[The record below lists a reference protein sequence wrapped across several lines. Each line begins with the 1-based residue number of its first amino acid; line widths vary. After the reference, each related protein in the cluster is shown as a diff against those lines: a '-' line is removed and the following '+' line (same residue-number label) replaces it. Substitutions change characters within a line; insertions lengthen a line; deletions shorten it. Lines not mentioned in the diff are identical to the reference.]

1 MLTNCYDMTW
11 ISEIFT
17 VEKFIKLLFASS
29 ITGLIAACAA
39 IPDPAGVMQESSHT
53 PSELNQDTID
63 QQIDYGSFTKE
74 QLFEAIISEL
84 GAQRGDLKTASDNYF
99 DLAMETKDLAIIQ
112 RAIQFASVNGDSNA
126 IMQLALLWSAE
137 EPLNAQPHLML
148 SFQFLETGNY
158 EQALSHMARVL
169 DMGGEMDFT
178 TLTARTGSLETK
190 ERESL
195 IAGIKQLSRE
205 FEDEESIHI
214 ALIQLLAQ
222 NLQLQEALTKIQALS
237 KAQEPSPNMIIL
249 HGQVL
254 QSLGNSRNAIR
265 VLRNGVRR
273 FGQDK
278 SIRIG
283 FARLLIQ
290 NGEISEAREQF
301 EKIIDQDPKD
311 WESLYS
317 ASLLEMEVKN
327 FDRAIILLEKLID
340 ANQRYDESRYYLGFI
355 YEAQENFKES
365 ISQYR
370 QVRVGTNNYLAAQ
383 QRATFLSISLGELD
397 DAHSWLVRQSGG
409 QSRLEI
415 LFTTIESSLLIQA
428 GYVKEAKDLLDKAL
442 NRFPNEVELLF
453 ARVLWFDSQ
462 GDSQGSEQ
470 DLRQIILM
478 QPEDSRALNHLGY
491 MLADQTTRFEEALE
505 LIERAILISPDDP
518 AIIDSLAWTQY
529 KLGLYDEAMVNL
541 RRAYNLFPDHEVASH
556 LGEVLWMLG
565 RYDEANE
572 IWKSAL
578 EITPESEII
587 KEAIER
593 LRFNE

>member
-1 MLTNCYDMTW
+1 M
-11 ISEIFT
+11 
-17 VEKFIKLLFASS
+17 EKFIKLLFASS

-39 IPDPAGVMQESSHT
+39 IPDPAGVKQESSHT
-53 PSELNQDTID
+53 PSELDQDTID

-205 FEDEESIHI
+205 FEGEESIHI

-222 NLQLQEALTKIQALS
+222 NLQLQEALTKIQVLS
-237 KAQEPSPNMIIL
+237 KARELSPNMIIL

-317 ASLLEMEVKN
+317 ASLLEMELKN

-593 LRFNE
+593 LRSNE

>member
-1 MLTNCYDMTW
+1 M
-11 ISEIFT
+11 
-17 VEKFIKLLFASS
+17 EKFIKLLFASS

-39 IPDPAGVMQESSHT
+39 IPDPAGVKQESSHT
-53 PSELNQDTID
+53 PSELDQDTID

-169 DMGGEMDFT
+169 DMGGKMDFT
-178 TLTARTGSLETK
+178 SLTARTGSLETK

-205 FEDEESIHI
+205 FEGEESIHI

-237 KAQEPSPNMIIL
+237 KAQELSPNMIIL

-254 QSLGNSRNAIR
+254 QSLGNSRDAIR

-317 ASLLEMEVKN
+317 ASLLEMELKN

-541 RRAYNLFPDHEVASH
+541 RRAYDLFPDHEVASH

-593 LRFNE
+593 LRSNE

>member
-1 MLTNCYDMTW
+1 M
-11 ISEIFT
+11 
-17 VEKFIKLLFASS
+17 EKFSKLLFAPLIS
-29 ITGLIAACAA
+29 GLIAACAA
-39 IPDPAGVMQESSHT
+39 SPDPTDVNQESSNK
-53 PSELNQDTID
+53 PSEID
-63 QQIDYGSFTKE
+63 QDKINPQINYGSFTKE
-74 QLFEAIISEL
+74 QLFDAIISEL
-84 GAQRGDLKTASDNYF
+84 GAQRGDLKSASDNYF

-112 RAIQFASVNGDSNA
+112 RAIQFASVNGDLNA
-126 IMQLALLWSAE
+126 TMQLALLWSAE
-137 EPLNAQPHLML
+137 DPLNTRPHLIL

-169 DMGGEMDFT
+169 DMGGEIDFT

-195 IAGIKQLSRE
+195 ITGLRQLARE
-205 FEDEESIHI
+205 FETEESIHI

-222 NLQLQEALTKIQALS
+222 NLQLQEALTEIQILS
-237 KAQEPSPNMIIL
+237 KTQQLSPNMIIL

-254 QSLGNSRNAIR
+254 QSLGNSDRAIR

-273 FGQDK
+273 FDQDK
-278 SIRIG
+278 SIRVG
-283 FARLLIQ
+283 LARLLIQ
-290 NGEISEAREQF
+290 NDELSEAREQF
-301 EKIIDQDPKD
+301 EIIIEQDPED

-317 ASLLEMEVKN
+317 TSLLEMELNN

-340 ANQRYDESRYYLGFI
+340 ANQRYDESHYYLGFI
-355 YEAQENFKES
+355 YEQKES
-365 ISQYR
+365 FEESIFYYR

-383 QRATFLSISLGELD
+383 QQATFLSISLGKLE

-428 GYVKEAKDLLDKAL
+428 NYAKEAKELLDTAL

-462 GDSQGSEQ
+462 GDSKGSEE
-470 DLRQIILM
+470 DLRQIIRM

-491 MLADQTTRFEEALE
+491 MLADQTVRFEEALE
-505 LIERAILISPDDP
+505 LIERAISISPDDP

-529 KLGLYDEAMVNL
+529 KLGLYDEALVNL

-556 LGEVLWMLG
+556 LGEVLWMLE
-565 RYDEANE
+565 RYEDANE
-572 IWKSAL
+572 VWKNAL
-578 EITPESEII
+578 ETTPESEII
-587 KEAIER
+587 KEAVER
-593 LRFNE
+593 LRSNE

>member
-1 MLTNCYDMTW
+1 L
-11 ISEIFT
+11 
-17 VEKFIKLLFASS
+17 AS
-29 ITGLIAACAA
+29 
-39 IPDPAGVMQESSHT
+39 
-53 PSELNQDTID
+53 
-63 QQIDYGSFTKE
+63 
-74 QLFEAIISEL
+74 
-84 GAQRGDLKTASDNYF
+84 
-99 DLAMETKDLAIIQ
+99 
-112 RAIQFASVNGDSNA
+112 
-126 IMQLALLWSAE
+126 
-137 EPLNAQPHLML
+137 
-148 SFQFLETGNY
+148 
-158 EQALSHMARVL
+158 
-169 DMGGEMDFT
+169 
-178 TLTARTGSLETK
+178 
-190 ERESL
+190 
-195 IAGIKQLSRE
+195 
-205 FEDEESIHI
+205 
-214 ALIQLLAQ
+214 
-222 NLQLQEALTKIQALS
+222 
-237 KAQEPSPNMIIL
+237 
-249 HGQVL
+249 
-254 QSLGNSRNAIR
+254 
-265 VLRNGVRR
+265 
-273 FGQDK
+273 
-278 SIRIG
+278 
-283 FARLLIQ
+283 
-290 NGEISEAREQF
+290 
-301 EKIIDQDPKD
+301 
-311 WESLYS
+311 
-317 ASLLEMEVKN
+317 
-327 FDRAIILLEKLID
+327 
-340 ANQRYDESRYYLGFI
+340 
-355 YEAQENFKES
+355 
-365 ISQYR
+365 
-370 QVRVGTNNYLAAQ
+370 Q

-428 GYVKEAKDLLDKAL
+428 GYVKEAKVLLDKAL

-593 LRFNE
+593 LRSNE

>member
-1 MLTNCYDMTW
+1 M
-11 ISEIFT
+11 
-17 VEKFIKLLFASS
+17 EKFIKLLFASS

-39 IPDPAGVMQESSHT
+39 IPDPAGVKQESSHR

-222 NLQLQEALTKIQALS
+222 NLQLQEALTKIQVLS
-237 KAQEPSPNMIIL
+237 KARELSPNMIIL

-355 YEAQENFKES
+355 YEAQENFEES

-370 QVRVGTNNYLAAQ
+370 QVRVGTNNYLASQ

-593 LRFNE
+593 LRSNE

>member
-1 MLTNCYDMTW
+1 M
-11 ISEIFT
+11 
-17 VEKFIKLLFASS
+17 EKFIKLLFASS

-39 IPDPAGVMQESSHT
+39 IPDPAGVKQESSHT
-53 PSELNQDTID
+53 PSELDQDTID

-74 QLFEAIISEL
+74 QLFEAIVSEL

-178 TLTARTGSLETK
+178 ALTARTGSLETK

-205 FEDEESIHI
+205 FEGEESIHI

-222 NLQLQEALTKIQALS
+222 NLQLQEALTKIQVLS
-237 KAQEPSPNMIIL
+237 KARELSPNMIIL

-355 YEAQENFKES
+355 YEAQENFEES

-593 LRFNE
+593 LRSNE